1 MTTVRAEGARQGFD
15 WQRALK
21 RHGWTFGA
29 WLLLIALIAFYATL
43 IPRFGAFQIA
53 SIAKNSMPL
62 VFVSIAQAIIV
73 IAGGIDLGVGA
84 LLIFSNAMAAQMMDG
99 QSLGMSLVIA
109 ALVIVACAA
118 LNGVVGWIIT
128 VSRVPDIVVTL
139 ATLFIISGLALII
152 LPSPGGGTS
161 DGFRAI
167 FTGSTTGTGT
177 NFWPS
182 LAVMAIPMGLA
193 AYFMRGTRVGLSLYA
208 TGSNPMAAYLSA
220 VNTARAKILSYAI
233 GGGFAALAGLAAL
246 AITGSGESRFATGSN
261 FTLRSVAAIVLGG
274 VALTGGIGSV
284 VGAAAAGIVLF
295 TLSPLLSA
303 MGVDPNTAQ
312 VIQGVLIVLVM
323 MIAGMIHLR
332 RERAG

>member
-1 MTTVRAEGARQGFD
+1 MTTVRGNVRQGFD

-21 RHGWTFGA
+21 RHGWTAGA
-29 WLLLIALIAFYATL
+29 WLLLIALIVFYATL

-62 VFVSIAQAIIV
+62 IFVSIAQAIIV

-84 LLIFSNAMAAQMMDG
+84 LLIFSNAMAARMMDG

-118 LNGVVGWIIT
+118 LNGLVGWIIT

-139 ATLFIISGLALII
+139 ATLFIISGFALII
-152 LPSPGGGTS
+152 LPSPGGGTNE
-161 DGFRAI
+161 GFRAI

-182 LAVMAIPMGLA
+182 LAAMAIPMGLA
-193 AYFMRGTRVGLSLYA
+193 AYFMRRTRVGLSLYA

-220 VNTARAKILSYAI
+220 VDTARAKIVSYAI

-246 AITGSGESRFATGSN
+246 AITGSGESRFATASN

-323 MIAGMIHLR
+323 MVAGIIHLR